1 MQVFDRQHGWKSPPQ
16 GRAQIDPVFP
26 CHMYTQALEAASH
39 PPIPSEHPGKSR
51 ACKSTTGRT
60 SETIKKSQKH
70 QQFLLKLTIFI
81 YWFRLPYLK
90 ILYQPEPLA
99 CASANPATRSRGSR
113 STSRSRTRHRPRAPS
128 RCKNTPEL
136 ALRLVQDWDDRSL
149 RDGDDRLIEV
159 DPVLYNTLGYFKNNW
174 NSEHREPTT
183 ITGSICPQ
191 WLAPIGGHT
200 SLACMDL
207 KNNWQVSTL
216 KLFWDWIILSPKP
229 ILWYFCLK
237 KRDQHIKLKGHFNI
251 ATVS

>member
-1 MQVFDRQHGWKSPPQ
+1 M
-16 GRAQIDPVFP
+16 
-26 CHMYTQALEAASH
+26 
-39 PPIPSEHPGKSR
+39 
-51 ACKSTTGRT
+51 
-60 SETIKKSQKH
+60 QKH

-99 CASANPATRSRGSR
+99 CASASPATRSRGSR

-159 DPVLYNTLGYFKNNW
+159 DPVLDSTLGCLKNNW
-174 NSEHREPTT
+174 NSERREPTT
-183 ITGSICPQ
+183 ITGSIRPQ

-207 KNNWQVSTL
+207 KNSW
-216 KLFWDWIILSPKP
+216 
-229 ILWYFCLK
+229 
-237 KRDQHIKLKGHFNI
+237 
-251 ATVS
+251 